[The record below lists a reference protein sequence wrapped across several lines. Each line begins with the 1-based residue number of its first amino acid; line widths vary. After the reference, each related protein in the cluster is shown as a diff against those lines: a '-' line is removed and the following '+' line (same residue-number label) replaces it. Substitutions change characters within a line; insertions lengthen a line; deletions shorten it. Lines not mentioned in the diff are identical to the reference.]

1 MDLASAH
8 NFMKQL
14 YQAEQFYFPFF
25 ADYLTVKERLLKMT
39 AKHDDLIIQEIEKT
53 CWVRAAQDLP
63 DDG

>member
-1 MDLASAH
+1 
-8 NFMKQL
+8 MKQL

-63 DDG
+63 DYG